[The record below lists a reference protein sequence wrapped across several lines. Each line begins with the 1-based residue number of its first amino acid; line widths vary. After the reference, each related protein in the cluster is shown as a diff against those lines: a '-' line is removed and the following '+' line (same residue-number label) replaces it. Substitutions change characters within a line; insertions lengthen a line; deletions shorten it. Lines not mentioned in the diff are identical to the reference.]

1 MTSELVCSANKTFQ
15 DWLVG
20 GLKFLMETYGVDGF
34 YYDWG
39 VGGCRNAAHGCGYA
53 AGDTPAA
60 QPKVGA
66 EEHIV
71 GIAVQDT
78 GDPYKNRRRTHP
90 VRAQRQLWQ
99 RLYAVTRE
107 VKGDRGLVIAHC
119 DDGGHGFYFIYTDL
133 VWHSEDVACHL
144 PPGTFPSLSQYR
156 FLMSK
161 WNLGLDGYLLSYQ
174 RGFPTHHE
182 ALAISMLHGEAVMP
196 QSMSVP
202 TYLPEQ
208 RFAPTKAV
216 WDAWDAFG
224 VRESEWAPYWSN
236 GNLVDTY
243 AAEDIHVSL
252 WRKPSSWLMVV
263 SNLTSEQRDA
273 RVRVLSQEILPASA
287 RDAVSGEILSM
298 KGDLLTVPLDGGR
311 MRLIR
316 LERQ

>member
-1 MTSELVCSANKTFQ
+1 MPGFHRTCVILLELIA
-15 DWLVG
+15 
-20 GLKFLMETYGVDGF
+20 GLSVDGMAQMVT
-34 YYDWG
+34 WVNPTLNNEQQTGLALESAAPG
-39 VGGCRNAAHGCGYA
+39 VTLSVTNA
-53 AGDTPAA
+53 DT
-60 QPKVGA
+60 
-66 EEHIV
+66 
-71 GIAVQDT
+71 
-78 GDPYKNRRRTHP
+78 
-90 VRAQRQLWQ
+90 
-99 RLYAVTRE
+99 
-107 VKGDRGLVIAHC
+107 
-119 DDGGHGFYFIYTDL
+119 
-133 VWHSEDVACHL
+133 
-144 PPGTFPSLSQYR
+144 
-156 FLMSK
+156 
-161 WNLGLDGYLLSYQ
+161 
-174 RGFPTHHE
+174 
-182 ALAISMLHGEAVMP
+182 GEAVMP

-263 SNLTSEQRDA
+263 WNLTSEQRDA

-298 KGDLLTVPLDGGR
+298 KGDLLAVPLDGGR